1 MRLTAFWLIVSS
13 FLVLISAC
21 NDPLFIGSDL
31 LKQDQVGLGYTD
43 TCTVYCTT
51 IRQDSF
57 LIYDP
62 SVKILDAFMTGSFKD
77 PYFGTTKAS
86 MFLQF
91 RLGTTKLPNF
101 TGTKFD
107 SLILGLVYDT
117 LRCYGDYKQETQL
130 NVYRLNESMS
140 SLVTYQSEKKFGA
153 DPMPIGSK
161 TFVPNPTAKIS
172 FTDYPGSVRDTVVSN
187 QLRIR
192 LDDAIGNE
200 LMSSPDS
207 IFKTNENFLKKFK
220 GIKVEAGTEN
230 GGMLAF
236 RPLDLKSKITLY
248 YSKNDTSYQ
257 FEFIVS
263 SLSAR
268 TVSFEHD
275 YTGSLA
281 GSYVGNGNKTDSIAF
296 LQGLQGTLVKVE
308 LPHITSLN
316 KKIVNK
322 AELEIYIKPL
332 DNDKSEY
339 VPVQN
344 VLIAEK
350 NTSGKY
356 VSINDVL
363 FAITDASEAGLNKYF
378 GGTVV
383 EESVNGNK
391 LLKYKMNISGHIQK
405 MIQGKADNTIYLSVY
420 RRPES
425 ANRVAL
431 YGTGSI
437 LPPKV
442 KITFTDDI
450 L

>member
-1 MRLTAFWLIVSS
+1 MRLTAYWLIVSF
-13 FLVLISAC
+13 FLIFTAAC
-21 NDPLFIGSDL
+21 NDPLFLGSDL

-43 TCTVYCTT
+43 TATIYSTT
-51 IRQDSF
+51 IRQDTF

-62 SVKILDAFMTGSFKD
+62 SVKILDAFLAGNFKD

-86 MFLQF
+86 IYLQY
-91 RLGTTKLPNF
+91 RLGTTKLPDF
-101 TGTKFD
+101 TGAKFD
-107 SLILGLVYDT
+107 SLILGIVYDT
-117 LRCYGDYKQETQL
+117 VRVYGDYKKETQL
-130 NVYRLNESMS
+130 NVYRLSESMS
-140 SLVTYQSEKKFGA
+140 SLVSYQSGKTFMV
-153 DPMPIGSK
+153 DPAPIGSK

-187 QLRIR
+187 QVRIR
-192 LDDAIGNE
+192 LDDALGNE
-200 LMSSPDS
+200 LMTSPDS
-207 IFKTNENFLKKFK
+207 IFKTNENFLKKFN
-220 GIKVEAGTEN
+220 GIKIEAATEN
-230 GGMLAF
+230 AGMLAF
-236 RPLDLKSKITLY
+236 RPLDLNSKITLY

-268 TVSFEHD
+268 TVSFEHN
-275 YTGSLA
+275 YSGSFVSPYINNA
-281 GSYVGNGNKTDSIAF
+281 NKSDSLVF
-296 LQGLQGTLVKVE
+296 LQGMQGTLVKVE
-308 LPHITSLN
+308 MPHITSLN

-322 AELEIYIKPL
+322 AELEFYLKPL
-332 DNDKSEY
+332 DNDDPSY

-344 VLIAEK
+344 ILIAEK
-350 NTSGKY
+350 NSSGKY

-363 FAITDASEAGLNKYF
+363 YAITSGSEAGLNKYF

-391 LLKYKMNISGHIQK
+391 LFKYKMNISGHIQK
-405 MIQGKADNTIYLSVY
+405 MIQGKADNAIYLSVY
-420 RRPES
+420 RRPET

-431 YGTGSI
+431 YGTGSV
-437 LPPKV
+437 LAPKV